1 MKNKKERH
9 MRQALG
15 KGIDA
20 LISKVQNN
28 DISGDSVQKINV
40 EAIRPNRWQPRKV
53 FNDSTIAEMVQSIK
67 EHGLLQP
74 ITVWRDADGSYEL
87 IAGERRLRAFKSA
100 GFKDIEAIVKKD
112 LSDQQKLGLALIENI
127 QREDLNAIDHA
138 LAYKQ
143 LMEEFAISQTDIA
156 RKVGKSKSA
165 VSNTIRLLDLEED
178 IQKGVQSGAISEG
191 HARAL
196 ISIPDK
202 GKRKE
207 AYHKILT
214 DRISVREIEAYA
226 QNFHERRPRLKA
238 AGEVHKKT
246 PEIMQLETQLEKHLG
261 AKVEIHPGSSAENGK
276 IVVHYY
282 SLDDFDRVTRILQK

>member
-1 MKNKKERH
+1 

-28 DISGDSVQKINV
+28 DISHDMVQKIPIDT
-40 EAIRPNRWQPRKV
+40 IRPNRWQPRKA
-53 FNDSTIAEMVQSIK
+53 FDEAALAELVQSIK

-74 ITVWRDADGSYEL
+74 ISVWKDADGSFEL
-87 IAGERRLRAFKSA
+87 IAGERRWRACKAA
-100 GFKDIEAIVKKD
+100 GMKEVEAIVKKD
-112 LSDQQKLGLALIENI
+112 LSDQQKFGLSLIENI

-143 LMEEFAISQTDIA
+143 LMEEFSISQTDIA
-156 RKVGKSKSA
+156 RKLGKSKSA
-165 VSNTIRLLDLEED
+165 VSNTLRLLELEED
-178 IQKGVQSGAISEG
+178 IQKGIQTGAISEG

-207 AYHKILT
+207 AYERILT
-214 DRISVREIEAYA
+214 DKISVREIEAYA
-226 QNFHERRPRLKA
+226 QNFHERRPRVNK
-238 AGEVHKKT
+238 GKGGSKS
-246 PEIMQLETQLEKHLG
+246 PEIADLEARLEKHLG
-261 AKVEIHPGSSAENGK
+261 AKVEIAPGNTPENGR
-276 IVVHYY
+276 IIIHYY
-282 SLDDFDRVTRILQK
+282 SLDDFDRVTRILKK

>member
-1 MKNKKERH
+1 

-28 DISGDSVQKINV
+28 DISNDMVQKIPIDTV
-40 EAIRPNRWQPRKV
+40 RPNRWQPRKA
-53 FNDSTIAEMVQSIK
+53 FDETTLAELVQSIK

-74 ITVWRDADGSYEL
+74 ISVWKDADGSFEL
-87 IAGERRLRAFKSA
+87 IAGERRWRACKAA
-100 GFKDIEAIVKKD
+100 GMKEVEAIVKKD
-112 LSDQQKLGLALIENI
+112 LSNQQKFGLSLIENI

-143 LMEEFAISQTDIA
+143 LMEEFSISQTDIA
-156 RKVGKSKSA
+156 RKLGKSKSA
-165 VSNTIRLLDLEED
+165 VSNTLRLLELEED
-178 IQKGVQSGAISEG
+178 IQKAIQTGAISEG

-207 AYHKILT
+207 AYECILT
-214 DRISVREIEAYA
+214 DKISVRELEAYA
-226 QNFHERRPRLKA
+226 QNFHERRPRA
-238 AGEVHKKT
+238 RSAGKGCAKSL
-246 PEIMQLETQLEKHLG
+246 EIADLEARLEKHLG
-261 AKVEIHPGSSAENGK
+261 TKVEIAPGNTPENGR
-276 IVVHYY
+276 ITIHYY
-282 SLDDFDRVTRILQK
+282 SLDDFDRVTRILRK